1 MTIHQPSARIF
12 NIFDKVILLSQGSV
26 VYFGPTAESI
36 SYFASIGYQCP
47 VHENPADFFV
57 DLMTLDY
64 RSKETLSS
72 SKERVV
78 SLIEQFNEYT
88 AAQNGASSE
97 KQSVA
102 SGYRSNNAIAAYQ
115 EESTARNNW
124 FYEYSTLARR
134 DWINTS
140 RNIPYM
146 IGQGTQTV
154 FMALLIGFMFFYLK
168 HDALS
173 INNRLG
179 VLFIVC
185 ISATFPVIMPML
197 VLYYKERDIMIRERS
212 SATYRVTS
220 FYASKLTT
228 FIPIALVSN
237 TVFFIGVYFISH
249 LEFDTGKFF
258 IGLATFYSLL
268 TVSVSFSLMVGSG
281 IKSEEFGFVV
291 APIVL
296 TVQILFGGL
305 LANLQTITPV
315 LRWIRWINSVQY
327 AFSAFAQNELKG
339 MEFICEAGSQCYST
353 GAQVI
358 DAYNIGR
365 FTVWQNILLLLML
378 AFVNIIV
385 GYSLL
390 RWTAKPKAIWI

>member
-1 MTIHQPSARIF
+1 
-12 NIFDKVILLSQGSV
+12 
-26 VYFGPTAESI
+26 
-36 SYFASIGYQCP
+36 
-47 VHENPADFFV
+47 
-57 DLMTLDY
+57 
-64 RSKETLSS
+64 
-72 SKERVV
+72 
-78 SLIEQFNEYT
+78 QFNEYT

-102 SGYRSNNAIAAYQ
+102 SGYRGNNTIAAYQ

-220 FYASKLTT
+220 FYVSKLTT
-228 FIPIALVSN
+228 FIPIALP
-237 TVFFIGVYFISH
+237 
-249 LEFDTGKFF
+249 L
-258 IGLATFYSLL
+258 
-268 TVSVSFSLMVGSG
+268 G
-281 IKSEEFGFVV
+281 I
-291 APIVL
+291 
-296 TVQILFGGL
+296 
-305 LANLQTITPV
+305 
-315 LRWIRWINSVQY
+315 
-327 AFSAFAQNELKG
+327 
-339 MEFICEAGSQCYST
+339 
-353 GAQVI
+353 
-358 DAYNIGR
+358 
-365 FTVWQNILLLLML
+365 
-378 AFVNIIV
+378 
-385 GYSLL
+385 
-390 RWTAKPKAIWI
+390 